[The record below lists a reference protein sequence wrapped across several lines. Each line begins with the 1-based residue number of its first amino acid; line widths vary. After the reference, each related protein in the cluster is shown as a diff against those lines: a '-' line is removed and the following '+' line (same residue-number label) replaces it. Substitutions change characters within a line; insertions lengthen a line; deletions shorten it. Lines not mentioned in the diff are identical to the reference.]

1 LEDGKEKEQLLIEWG
16 FENQINAVKNIKN
29 TIEIFYKTQS
39 SKNLKKRIDTA
50 ISQLATV
57 LHNIISNNDCEKSR
71 NLLDKKRVADAFSLL
86 RESAQVR
93 SIKLK
98 QLQNELKK
106 QLIDNKYFSIALA
119 NEITEKIQEID
130 LKMLEDVGIE
140 VNQSAT
146 TEFHVE
152 EVNSEIRKRLRKS
165 LFEKYEGLVLDIATE
180 KYEFFHNRI
189 LEIVLGSLHIDPNNR
204 NFNELQT
211 ILSSLINQKSNGIS
225 YNKTSYVY
233 LVERFS
239 RDVFDILIKNPRG
252 HNTRKGKYNEA
263 RKEFIA
269 LSTYESNFETAPV
282 LCRPLIKKIL
292 GISSNTSIDDI
303 KVKMEIAGYNKE
315 ILTAEIFDELIKLIL
330 MKTLPIPLVIRKL
343 ITKWPIPS
351 LTKFTP
357 KEILEKFKSKDG
369 EFIYEGDQNVFDSL
383 YDGIPRSETKED
395 LLEEI
400 NEDIHSLIDILKGP
414 VVEALGM
421 EKPFISTI
429 SKQID
434 KILDESTGETGPL
447 DEFIS
452 EHIDLIKFDEY
463 EKLKQEEQDIQH
475 RIKIIADINDL
486 LTLIE
491 KK

>member
-1 LEDGKEKEQLLIEWG
+1 
-16 FENQINAVKNIKN
+16 
-29 TIEIFYKTQS
+29 
-39 SKNLKKRIDTA
+39 
-50 ISQLATV
+50 
-57 LHNIISNNDCEKSR
+57 
-71 NLLDKKRVADAFSLL
+71 
-86 RESAQVR
+86 
-93 SIKLK
+93 
-98 QLQNELKK
+98 
-106 QLIDNKYFSIALA
+106 
-119 NEITEKIQEID
+119 
-130 LKMLEDVGIE
+130 
-140 VNQSAT
+140 
-146 TEFHVE
+146 
-152 EVNSEIRKRLRKS
+152 
-165 LFEKYEGLVLDIATE
+165 
-180 KYEFFHNRI
+180 
-189 LEIVLGSLHIDPNNR
+189 
-204 NFNELQT
+204 
-211 ILSSLINQKSNGIS
+211 
-225 YNKTSYVY
+225 
-233 LVERFS
+233 
-239 RDVFDILIKNPRG
+239 
-252 HNTRKGKYNEA
+252 
-263 RKEFIA
+263 
-269 LSTYESNFETAPV
+269 
-282 LCRPLIKKIL
+282 
-292 GISSNTSIDDI
+292 
-303 KVKMEIAGYNKE
+303 
-315 ILTAEIFDELIKLIL
+315 